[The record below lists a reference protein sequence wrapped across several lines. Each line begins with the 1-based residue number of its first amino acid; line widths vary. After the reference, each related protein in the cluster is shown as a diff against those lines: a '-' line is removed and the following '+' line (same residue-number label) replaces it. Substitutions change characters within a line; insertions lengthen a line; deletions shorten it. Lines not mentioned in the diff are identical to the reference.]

1 MATAQWLKVLDVVS
15 TLASGWS
22 GWSGTSGGSGTSGP
36 SDHGTLGPSGLAG
49 LSGPADHRT
58 LGALETRL
66 AGVVVA
72 ALKEAFDRDKA
83 RMDLERD
90 TLEGERSRAERALA
104 AELRR
109 QAADRAL
116 SQLKLIAVFAGIALL
131 VSGVLAAWITGMR
144 GGVPAVLLTVGW
156 ALGVAALG
164 CVFAAWQQVTVWA
177 SETEPPATGGSR
189 LAAIAPWLLLASLS
203 FIAVSLLLAD

>member
-1 MATAQWLKVLDVVS
+1 MATAQWMKVLDTVS
-15 TLASGWS
+15 NLAQLWGGWAGRAQHSGS
-22 GWSGTSGGSGTSGP
+22 AAPTGMTAPFGP
-36 SDHGTLGPSGLAG
+36 GASESRGLGP
-49 LSGPADHRT
+49 
-58 LGALETRL
+58 LETRL

-116 SQLKLIAVFAGIALL
+116 AQLKLIAVFSGLALL
-131 VSGVLAAWITGMR
+131 VSGVLAAWIGGMR
-144 GGVPAVLLTVGW
+144 AGAAAVLLTVGW
-156 ALGVAALG
+156 TLAVGALG

-177 SETEPPATGGSR
+177 SLTDPPPAGASTM
-189 LAAIAPWLLLASLS
+189 AAVAPWLLLGSL
-203 FIAVSLLLAD
+203 ATVAASLLLAR

>member
-1 MATAQWLKVLDVVS
+1 MATAPWLKVLDVVS
-15 TLASGWS
+15 SLALGR
-22 GWSGTSGGSGTSGP
+22 SGGPDRSDAGTSGP
-36 SDHGTLGPSGLAG
+36 LDPGAPGPSNRG
-49 LSGPADHRT
+49 

-66 AGVVVA
+66 AGVLVA
-72 ALKEAFDRDKA
+72 ALKEAFDRDKS
-83 RMDLERD
+83 RMQLERD

-116 SQLKLIAVFAGIALL
+116 SQLKLIAVFAGLALL

-144 GGVPAVLLTVGW
+144 AGVPAVLLTLGW
-156 ALGVAALG
+156 ALAVAALG

-177 SETEPPATGGSR
+177 SETDHPPGGSA
-189 LAAIAPWLLLASLS
+189 LAATAPWLLLGSLT
-203 FIAVSLLLAD
+203 FVAASLLLAG

>member
-1 MATAQWLKVLDVVS
+1 MATAQWMKVFDTVS
-15 TLASGWS
+15 SLAQLW
-22 GWSGTSGGSGTSGP
+22 GSWAGRTQPSESRAPSAPTGMSAPFGP
-36 SDHGTLGPSGLAG
+36 GASESRGLGP
-49 LSGPADHRT
+49 
-58 LGALETRL
+58 LETRL

-116 SQLKLIAVFAGIALL
+116 AQLKLIAVFSGLALL
-131 VSGVLAAWITGMR
+131 VSGVLAAWIGGMR
-144 GGVPAVLLTVGW
+144 AGAAAVLLTVGW
-156 ALGVAALG
+156 TLAVAALG

-177 SETEPPATGGSR
+177 SQTDPPPAGAST
-189 LAAIAPWLLLASLS
+189 LAAVAPWLLLGSL
-203 FIAVSLLLAD
+203 ATVAASLLLAG